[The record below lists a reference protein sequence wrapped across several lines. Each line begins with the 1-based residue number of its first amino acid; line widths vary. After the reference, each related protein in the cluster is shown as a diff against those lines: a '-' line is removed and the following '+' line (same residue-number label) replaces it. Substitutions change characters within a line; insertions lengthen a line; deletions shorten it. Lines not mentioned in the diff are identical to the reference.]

1 MSIIIKGLSVST
13 GICIGKAIL
22 ISKDDINYAPS
33 FIKKSQVKTE
43 TKRFLRSLASIK
55 EEYKKSRE
63 KIKDNLPMA
72 KLIETQLFF
81 IEDQDFQMH
90 IIEMIE
96 NNLYTANWAIAN
108 EYKSI
113 KKSFDDIKDK
123 YIKERLIDIKQMVMS
138 LLDLLQSNKKENI
151 YSKISLENKV
161 VITDEITPKD
171 VIDIYQK
178 QGSGVITSH
187 GSKSSHSAI
196 LSKSLS
202 LPMIVKAESSKEVIR
217 DNDDIIMDL
226 DNEIIIV
233 NPDQFELEYFKG
245 IQSHRYSLQ
254 KSLRRVLKKKSL
266 TDDGI
271 KINIMSNLELS
282 DEVKFLNNNCDGIG
296 LYRTE
301 YLYMNRNDLPSEKEQ
316 MSVYAK
322 VFKAMKNKPVT
333 LRTLDIG
340 SDKEVS
346 ENIKVGDIAKNPALG
361 LRGIRYSLAEKNIF
375 QTQIKAMLRAGYN
388 NSLRILI
395 PMITSL
401 NEIIKTKELI
411 NNAKLELK
419 KERKKFTNKYDLGI
433 MIEVPACA
441 LQADELAKH
450 VDFMSIGTND
460 LIQYTLAIDRIDDEV
475 SSLYDPTNPAVLSL
489 IKKVIDSCNKSS
501 IDVTVCGEMAG
512 EKSYTKL
519 LLGLGLESFSM
530 HPQAIPEVKD
540 IILNSNINKIKRKV
554 NAILKSND
562 RFLREKLISNL

>member
-96 NNLYTANWAIAN
+96 NNLYTANWAIAIK
-108 EYKSI
+108 YKSI

-151 YSKISLENKV
+151 YSKISLESKV

-254 KSLRRVLKKKSL
+254 KSLRKVLKKKSL

-489 IKKVIDSCNKSS
+489 IKKVIESCNKSS

>member
-13 GICIGKAIL
+13 GICIGKATL

-43 TKRFLRSLASIK
+43 TKRFLKSLASIK

-96 NNLYTANWAIAN
+96 NNLYTANWAIAI

-151 YSKISLENKV
+151 YSKISLESKV

-282 DEVKFLNNNCDGIG
+282 DEVKFLNNDCDGIG

-489 IKKVIDSCNKSS
+489 IKKVIESCNKSS

>member
-1 MSIIIKGLSVST
+1 MSIILKGLSVSR

-22 ISKDDINYAPS
+22 INKDDINYAPS
-33 FIKKSQVKTE
+33 YIKKSQVKSE
-43 TKRFLRSLASIK
+43 TKRFLKSLVSIK
-55 EEYKKSRE
+55 EEYKKSRD
-63 KIKDNLPMA
+63 KIKNNLPMV
-72 KLIETQLFF
+72 KLMETQLFF
-81 IEDQDFQMH
+81 IEDQDFQTH
-90 IIEMIE
+90 IIDMIE
-96 NNLYTANWAIAN
+96 NDLYTANWAIAIEFKN
-108 EYKSI
+108 I

-123 YIKERLIDIKQMVMS
+123 YIKERLIDIKQIVLS
-138 LLDLLQSNKKENI
+138 LLDLLQLNKKENI
-151 YSKISLENKV
+151 YSNISLENKLI
-161 VITDEITPKD
+161 ITDEITPKD
-171 VIDIYQK
+171 IIDIYQK

-226 DNEIIIV
+226 DNQIVIV
-233 NPDQFELEYFKG
+233 NPDQFELEYYKN
-245 IQSHRYSLQ
+245 IQLHRNSLQ
-254 KSLRRVLKKKSL
+254 KSLRKVLKKKSL

-282 DEVKFLNNNCDGIG
+282 DEVNFLNNDCDGVG
-296 LYRTE
+296 LFRTE
-301 YLYMNRNDLPSEKEQ
+301 YLYMNRNDLPSEEEQ
-316 MSVYAK
+316 MSVYRK
-322 VFKAMKNKPVT
+322 VFKAMNNKPVT

-361 LRGIRYSLAEKNIF
+361 LRGIRYSLTEKNIF

-401 NEIIKTKELI
+401 NEIMKTKELI
-411 NNAKLELK
+411 NNVMLELK

-441 LQADELAKH
+441 LQADELSKH
-450 VDFMSIGTND
+450 VNFMSIGTND
-460 LIQYTLAIDRIDDEV
+460 LVQYTLAIDRIDDEV

-489 IKKVIDSCNKSS
+489 IKKVIESCNRSN

-519 LLGLGLESFSM
+519 LLGLGLKSFSM

-540 IILNSNINKIKRKV
+540 IILNSNINKIKRKI

-562 RFLREKLISNL
+562 RLQREKLIRGL

>member
-151 YSKISLENKV
+151 YSKISLESKV

-254 KSLRRVLKKKSL
+254 KSLRKVLKKKSL

-316 MSVYAK
+316 MSVYTK

-489 IKKVIDSCNKSS
+489 IKKVIESCNKSN

>member
-43 TKRFLRSLASIK
+43 TKRFLKSLASIK

-96 NNLYTANWAIAN
+96 NNLYTANWAIAI

-233 NPDQFELEYFKG
+233 NPDQFELEYFKD

-489 IKKVIDSCNKSS
+489 IKKVIESCNKSS

>member
-33 FIKKSQVKTE
+33 FIKKSQVKIE
-43 TKRFLRSLASIK
+43 TKRFLKSLASIK
-55 EEYKKSRE
+55 EEYKKSKE

-72 KLIETQLFF
+72 KLMDTQLFF

-96 NNLYTANWAIAN
+96 NNLYTANWAIVI
-108 EYKSI
+108 EYNSI

-138 LLDLLQSNKKENI
+138 LLDLLQSNKKESI

-187 GSKSSHSAI
+187 GSKSSHTAI

-202 LPMIVKAESSKEVIR
+202 LPMIVKAESSKEIIR

-233 NPDQFELEYFKG
+233 NPDKFELEYFKG

-254 KSLRRVLKKKSL
+254 KTLRKVLKKKSL

-282 DEVKFLNNNCDGIG
+282 DEVKFLNNDCDGIG

-301 YLYMNRNDLPSEKEQ
+301 YLYMNRSDLPSEKEQ
-316 MSVYAK
+316 MSVYTK

-419 KERKKFTNKYDLGI
+419 KERKKFTNKYELGI

-475 SSLYDPTNPAVLSL
+475 SSLYDPTNPAVLLL
-489 IKKVIDSCNKSS
+489 IKKVIESCNKSR

-540 IILNSNINKIKRKV
+540 IILNSNINKIKKKI

-562 RFLREKLISNL
+562 RFIREKLISNL

>member
-1 MSIIIKGLSVST
+1 M
-13 GICIGKAIL
+13 
-22 ISKDDINYAPS
+22 
-33 FIKKSQVKTE
+33 
-43 TKRFLRSLASIK
+43 
-55 EEYKKSRE
+55 
-63 KIKDNLPMA
+63 M
-72 KLIETQLFF
+72 
-81 IEDQDFQMH
+81 
-90 IIEMIE
+90 
-96 NNLYTANWAIAN
+96 
-108 EYKSI
+108 
-113 KKSFDDIKDK
+113 
-123 YIKERLIDIKQMVMS
+123 
-138 LLDLLQSNKKENI
+138 
-151 YSKISLENKV
+151 
-161 VITDEITPKD
+161 
-171 VIDIYQK
+171 
-178 QGSGVITSH
+178 
-187 GSKSSHSAI
+187 
-196 LSKSLS
+196 
-202 LPMIVKAESSKEVIR
+202 VKAESSKEVIQ

-226 DNEIIIV
+226 DSEIIIV
-233 NPDQFELEYFKG
+233 NPDQFELEYYKD
-245 IQSHRYSLQ
+245 IQSHRFSLQ
-254 KSLRRVLKKKSL
+254 KNLRKVLKKKSL

-282 DEVKFLNNNCDGIG
+282 DEVKFLNNDCDGIG
-296 LYRTE
+296 LFRTE
-301 YLYMNRNDLPSEKEQ
+301 YLYMNRSDLPSEREQ
-316 MSVYAK
+316 MSVYGK

-375 QTQIKAMLRAGYN
+375 KTQIKAMLRAGYK

-401 NEIIKTKELI
+401 NEIIETKELI
-411 NNAKLELK
+411 NDAKLELK

-489 IKKVIDSCNKSS
+489 IKKVIESCNKSS

-530 HPQAIPEVKD
+530 HPQAIPEVKN
-540 IILNSNINKIKRKV
+540 IILDSNINKIKRKI

-562 RFLREKLISNL
+562 RFQREKLISNL

>member
-43 TKRFLRSLASIK
+43 TKRFLKSLASIK

-72 KLIETQLFF
+72 KLMDTQLFF

-96 NNLYTANWAIAN
+96 NNLYTANWAIVI

-282 DEVKFLNNNCDGIG
+282 DEVKFLNNDCDGIG

-489 IKKVIDSCNKSS
+489 IKKVIESCNKSS

>member
-254 KSLRRVLKKKSL
+254 KSLRKVLKKKSF

-316 MSVYAK
+316 ISVYAK
-322 VFKAMKNKPVT
+322 VFKAMNNKPVT

-361 LRGIRYSLAEKNIF
+361 LRGIRYSLTEKNIF

-401 NEIIKTKELI
+401 NEIMKTKELI
-411 NNAKLELK
+411 NNAMLELK
-419 KERKKFTNKYDLGI
+419 KERKRFTNKYDLGI

-441 LQADELAKH
+441 LQADELSKH
-450 VDFMSIGTND
+450 VNFMSIGTND
-460 LIQYTLAIDRIDDEV
+460 LVQYTLAIDRIDDEV

-489 IKKVIDSCNKSS
+489 IKKVIESCNKSS

-519 LLGLGLESFSM
+519 LLGLGLKSFSM

-540 IILNSNINKIKRKV
+540 IILNSNINKIKRKI

-562 RFLREKLISNL
+562 RLQREKLIRGL

>member
-13 GICIGKAIL
+13 GICIGKATL

-43 TKRFLRSLASIK
+43 TKRFLKSLASIK
-55 EEYKKSRE
+55 EEYKKSKE

-96 NNLYTANWAIAN
+96 NNLYTANWAIAI

-151 YSKISLENKV
+151 YSKISLESKV

-282 DEVKFLNNNCDGIG
+282 DEVKFLNNDCDGIG

-316 MSVYAK
+316 MSVYTK

-419 KERKKFTNKYDLGI
+419 KERKKFTNKYELGI

-489 IKKVIDSCNKSS
+489 IKKVIESCNKSS

>member
-43 TKRFLRSLASIK
+43 TKRFLKSLASIK

-96 NNLYTANWAIAN
+96 NNLYTANWAIAI

-138 LLDLLQSNKKENI
+138 LLDLLQSNKKESI

-202 LPMIVKAESSKEVIR
+202 LPMIVKAESSKEIIR

-233 NPDQFELEYFKG
+233 NPDQFELEYFKD

-489 IKKVIDSCNKSS
+489 IKKVIESCNKSS

>member
-81 IEDQDFQMH
+81 IEDQDFQIH

-489 IKKVIDSCNKSS
+489 IKKVIESCNKSS

>member
-22 ISKDDINYAPS
+22 INKDDINYAPS
-33 FIKKSQVKTE
+33 FIKKSQVKIE

-55 EEYKKSRE
+55 EEYKKSKE
-63 KIKDNLPMA
+63 KIKDNLPMT
-72 KLIETQLFF
+72 KLMDTQLFF

-96 NNLYTANWAIAN
+96 NNLYTANSAIAI

-138 LLDLLQSNKKENI
+138 LLDLLQSNKKESI

-161 VITDEITPKD
+161 IITDEITPKD

-187 GSKSSHSAI
+187 GSKSSHAAI

-202 LPMIVKAESSKEVIR
+202 LPMIVKAESSKEIIR
-217 DNDDIIMDL
+217 DNDNIIMDL

-233 NPDQFELEYFKG
+233 NPDQFELEYFEG

-254 KSLRRVLKKKSL
+254 KSLRKVLKKKSL
-266 TDDGI
+266 TNDGV

-282 DEVKFLNNNCDGIG
+282 DEVKFLNNDCDGIG

-301 YLYMNRNDLPSEKEQ
+301 YLYMNRSDLPSEKEQ
-316 MSVYAK
+316 ISVYTK

-489 IKKVIDSCNKSS
+489 IKKVIESCNKSK

>member
-43 TKRFLRSLASIK
+43 TKRFLKSLASIK

-96 NNLYTANWAIAN
+96 NNLYTANWAIAI

-138 LLDLLQSNKKENI
+138 LLDLLQSNKKESI

-254 KSLRRVLKKKSL
+254 KSLRKVLKKKSL

-411 NNAKLELK
+411 NDAKLELK
-419 KERKKFTNKYDLGI
+419 KEGKKFTNKYDLGI

-489 IKKVIDSCNKSS
+489 IKKVIESCNKSS

>member
-22 ISKDDINYAPS
+22 INKDDINYAPS
-33 FIKKSQVKTE
+33 FIKKSQVRIE
-43 TKRFLRSLASIK
+43 TKRFLKSLARIK
-55 EEYKKSRE
+55 EEYKKSRD
-63 KIKDNLPMA
+63 KIKNNLSMA
-72 KLIETQLFF
+72 KLMETQLFF
-81 IEDQDFQMH
+81 IEDQDFQKH
-90 IIEMIE
+90 IIDMIE
-96 NNLYTANWAIAN
+96 KNLYTANWAIAI
-108 EYKSI
+108 EYKNI

-138 LLDLLQSNKKENI
+138 LLDLLQPNIKESI
-151 YSKISLENKV
+151 YTKISLENKLIV
-161 VITDEITPKD
+161 TDEITPKD

-202 LPMIVKAESSKEVIR
+202 LPMIVKAESSKEIIQ

-233 NPDQFELEYFKG
+233 NPDQFELEYYKS

-254 KSLRRVLKKKSL
+254 KSLRKVLKKKSL
-266 TDDGI
+266 TNDGI

-282 DEVKFLNNNCDGIG
+282 DEVKFLNNDCDGIG
-296 LYRTE
+296 LFRTE
-301 YLYMNRNDLPSEKEQ
+301 YLYMNRDDLPSEKEQ
-316 MSVYAK
+316 MSVYGK

-411 NNAKLELK
+411 NSAKLELK

-441 LQADELAKH
+441 LQADDLSKH
-450 VDFMSIGTND
+450 VNFMSIGTND

-489 IKKVIDSCNKSS
+489 IKKVIESCNKSR

-512 EKSYTKL
+512 EKLYTKL

-540 IILNSNINKIKRKV
+540 IILNANINKIKRKI

-562 RFLREKLISNL
+562 RVQREKLIRNL

>member
-43 TKRFLRSLASIK
+43 TKRFLKSLASIK

-96 NNLYTANWAIAN
+96 NNLYTANWAIAI

-151 YSKISLENKV
+151 YSKISLESKV

-254 KSLRRVLKKKSL
+254 KSLRKVLKKKSL

-411 NNAKLELK
+411 NDAKLELK
-419 KERKKFTNKYDLGI
+419 KEGKKFTNKYDLGI

-489 IKKVIDSCNKSS
+489 IKKVIESCNKSS

>member
-13 GICIGKAIL
+13 GICIGKATL

-43 TKRFLRSLASIK
+43 TKRFLKSLASIK

-96 NNLYTANWAIAN
+96 NNLYTANWAIAI

-151 YSKISLENKV
+151 YSKISLESKV

-316 MSVYAK
+316 MSVYTK

-475 SSLYDPTNPAVLSL
+475 SSLSDPTNPAVLSL
-489 IKKVIDSCNKSS
+489 IKKVIESCNKSS

-540 IILNSNINKIKRKV
+540 ILLNSNINKIKRKV

>member
-13 GICIGKAIL
+13 GICIGKATL

-43 TKRFLRSLASIK
+43 TKRFLKSLASIK

-96 NNLYTANWAIAN
+96 NNLYTANWAIAI

-489 IKKVIDSCNKSS
+489 IKKVIESCNKSS

>member
-1 MSIIIKGLSVST
+1 MSIILKGLSVSR

-22 ISKDDINYAPS
+22 INKDDINYAPS
-33 FIKKSQVKTE
+33 YIKKSQVKSE
-43 TKRFLRSLASIK
+43 TKRFLKSLVSIK
-55 EEYKKSRE
+55 EEYKKSRD
-63 KIKDNLPMA
+63 KIKNNLPMV
-72 KLIETQLFF
+72 KLMETQLFF
-81 IEDQDFQMH
+81 IEDQDFQTH
-90 IIEMIE
+90 IIDMIE
-96 NNLYTANWAIAN
+96 NDLYTANWAIAIEFKN
-108 EYKSI
+108 I

-123 YIKERLIDIKQMVMS
+123 YIKERLIDIKQIVLS
-138 LLDLLQSNKKENI
+138 LLDLLQLNKKENI
-151 YSKISLENKV
+151 YSNISLENKLI
-161 VITDEITPKD
+161 ITDEITPKD
-171 VIDIYQK
+171 IIDIYQK

-226 DNEIIIV
+226 DNQIVIV
-233 NPDQFELEYFKG
+233 NPDQFELEYYKN
-245 IQSHRYSLQ
+245 IQLHRNSLQ
-254 KSLRRVLKKKSL
+254 KSLRKVLKKKSL

-282 DEVKFLNNNCDGIG
+282 DEVNFLNNDCDGVG
-296 LYRTE
+296 LFRTE
-301 YLYMNRNDLPSEKEQ
+301 YLYMNRNDLPSEEEQ
-316 MSVYAK
+316 MSVYRR
-322 VFKAMKNKPVT
+322 VFKAMNNKPVT

-361 LRGIRYSLAEKNIF
+361 LRGIRYSLTEKNIF

-401 NEIIKTKELI
+401 NEIMKTKELI
-411 NNAKLELK
+411 NNVMLELK

-441 LQADELAKH
+441 LQADELSKH
-450 VDFMSIGTND
+450 VNFMSIGTND
-460 LIQYTLAIDRIDDEV
+460 LVQYTLAIDRIDDEV

-489 IKKVIDSCNKSS
+489 IKKVIESCNRSN

-519 LLGLGLESFSM
+519 LLGLGLKSFSM

-540 IILNSNINKIKRKV
+540 IILNSNINKIKRKI
-554 NAILKSND
+554 NTILKSND
-562 RFLREKLISNL
+562 RLQREKLIRGL

>member
-1 MSIIIKGLSVST
+1 MSIILKGLSVSR

-22 ISKDDINYAPS
+22 INKDDINYAPS
-33 FIKKSQVKTE
+33 YIKKSQVKSE
-43 TKRFLRSLASIK
+43 TKRFLKSLVSIK
-55 EEYKKSRE
+55 EEYKKSRD
-63 KIKDNLPMA
+63 KIKNNLPMV
-72 KLIETQLFF
+72 KLMETQLFF
-81 IEDQDFQMH
+81 IEDQDFQTH
-90 IIEMIE
+90 IIDMIE
-96 NNLYTANWAIAN
+96 NDLYTANWAIAIEFKN
-108 EYKSI
+108 I

-123 YIKERLIDIKQMVMS
+123 YIKERLIDIKQIVLS
-138 LLDLLQSNKKENI
+138 LLDLLQLNKKENI
-151 YSKISLENKV
+151 YSNISLENKLI
-161 VITDEITPKD
+161 ITDEITPKD
-171 VIDIYQK
+171 IIDIYQK

-226 DNEIIIV
+226 DNQIVIV
-233 NPDQFELEYFKG
+233 NPDQFELEYYKN
-245 IQSHRYSLQ
+245 IQLHRNSLQ
-254 KSLRRVLKKKSL
+254 KSLRKVLKKKSL

-282 DEVKFLNNNCDGIG
+282 DEVNFLNNDCDGVG
-296 LYRTE
+296 LFRTE
-301 YLYMNRNDLPSEKEQ
+301 YLYMNRNDLPSEEEQ
-316 MSVYAK
+316 MSVYRR
-322 VFKAMKNKPVT
+322 VFKAMNNKPVT

-361 LRGIRYSLAEKNIF
+361 LRGIRYSLTEKNIF

-401 NEIIKTKELI
+401 NEIMKTKELI
-411 NNAKLELK
+411 NNVMLELK

-441 LQADELAKH
+441 LQADELSKH
-450 VDFMSIGTND
+450 VNFMSIGTND
-460 LIQYTLAIDRIDDEV
+460 LVQYTLAIDRIDDEV

-489 IKKVIDSCNKSS
+489 IKKVIESCNRSN

-519 LLGLGLESFSM
+519 LLGLGLKSFSM

-540 IILNSNINKIKRKV
+540 IILNSNINKIKRKI

-562 RFLREKLISNL
+562 RLQREKLIRGL

>member
-1 MSIIIKGLSVST
+1 MSIILKGLSVSR

-22 ISKDDINYAPS
+22 INKDDINYAPS
-33 FIKKSQVKTE
+33 YIKKSQVKSE
-43 TKRFLRSLASIK
+43 TKRFLKSLVSIK
-55 EEYKKSRE
+55 EEYKKSRD
-63 KIKDNLPMA
+63 KIKNNLPMV
-72 KLIETQLFF
+72 KLMETQLFF
-81 IEDQDFQMH
+81 IEDQDFQTH
-90 IIEMIE
+90 IIDMIE
-96 NNLYTANWAIAN
+96 NDLYTANWAIAIEFKN
-108 EYKSI
+108 I

-123 YIKERLIDIKQMVMS
+123 YIKERLIDIKQIVLS
-138 LLDLLQSNKKENI
+138 LLDLLQLNKKENI
-151 YSKISLENKV
+151 YSNISLENKLI
-161 VITDEITPKD
+161 ITDEITPKD
-171 VIDIYQK
+171 IIDIYQK

-226 DNEIIIV
+226 DNQIVIV
-233 NPDQFELEYFKG
+233 NPDQFELEYYKN
-245 IQSHRYSLQ
+245 IQLHRNSLQ
-254 KSLRRVLKKKSL
+254 KSLRKVLKKKSL

-282 DEVKFLNNNCDGIG
+282 DEVNFLNNDCDGVG
-296 LYRTE
+296 LFRTE
-301 YLYMNRNDLPSEKEQ
+301 YLYMNRNDLPSEEEQ
-316 MSVYAK
+316 MSVYRR
-322 VFKAMKNKPVT
+322 VFKAMNNKPVT

-361 LRGIRYSLAEKNIF
+361 LRGIRYSLTEKNIF

-450 VDFMSIGTND
+450 VDFMSVGTND

-489 IKKVIDSCNKSS
+489 IKKVIESCNRSN

-519 LLGLGLESFSM
+519 LLGLGLKSFSM
-530 HPQAIPEVKD
+530 HPQAIPEVKN
-540 IILNSNINKIKRKV
+540 IILNSNINKIKRKI

-562 RFLREKLISNL
+562 RLQREKLIRGL

>member
-43 TKRFLRSLASIK
+43 TKRFLKSLASIK

-72 KLIETQLFF
+72 KLMETQLFF

-96 NNLYTANWAIAN
+96 NNLYTANWAIAI

-254 KSLRRVLKKKSL
+254 KSLRKVLKKKSL

-282 DEVKFLNNNCDGIG
+282 DEVKFLNNDCDGIG

-401 NEIIKTKELI
+401 NEIMKTKELI
-411 NNAKLELK
+411 NNAMLELK
-419 KERKKFTNKYDLGI
+419 KERKRFTNKYDLGI

-441 LQADELAKH
+441 LQADELSKH
-450 VDFMSIGTND
+450 VNFMSIGTND
-460 LIQYTLAIDRIDDEV
+460 LVQYTLAIDRIDDEV

-489 IKKVIDSCNKSS
+489 IKKVIESCNKSS

>member
-22 ISKDDINYAPS
+22 IGKDDINYAPS
-33 FIKKSQVKTE
+33 FIKKSQVKIE
-43 TKRFLRSLASIK
+43 TKRFLKSLASIK
-55 EEYKKSRE
+55 EEYKKSKE

-72 KLIETQLFF
+72 KLMDTQLFF

-96 NNLYTANWAIAN
+96 NNLYTANWAIVI
-108 EYKSI
+108 EYNSI

-138 LLDLLQSNKKENI
+138 LLDLLQSNKKESI

-187 GSKSSHSAI
+187 GSKSSHTAI

-202 LPMIVKAESSKEVIR
+202 LPMIVKAESSKEIIR

-233 NPDQFELEYFKG
+233 NPDKFELEYFKG

-254 KSLRRVLKKKSL
+254 KTLRKVLKKKSL

-282 DEVKFLNNNCDGIG
+282 DEVKFLNNDCDGIG

-301 YLYMNRNDLPSEKEQ
+301 YLYMNRSDLPSEKEQ
-316 MSVYAK
+316 MSVYTK

-419 KERKKFTNKYDLGI
+419 KERKKFTNKYELGI

-475 SSLYDPTNPAVLSL
+475 SSLYDPTNPAVLLL
-489 IKKVIDSCNKSS
+489 IKKVIESCNKSR

-540 IILNSNINKIKRKV
+540 IILNSNINKIKKKI

-562 RFLREKLISNL
+562 RFIREKLISNL

>member
-1 MSIIIKGLSVST
+1 MSIIIKGLSVSS

-22 ISKDDINYAPS
+22 INKDDINYAPS
-33 FIKKSQVKTE
+33 FIKKSQIKIE
-43 TKRFLRSLASIK
+43 TKRFLNSLASIK
-55 EEYKKSRE
+55 KEYKKSRD
-63 KIKDNLPMA
+63 KIKDNSPMA
-72 KLIETQLFF
+72 KLMETQLFF
-81 IEDQDFQMH
+81 IEDQDFQKH
-90 IIEMIE
+90 IIDMIE
-96 NNLYTANWAIAN
+96 NNLYTANWAIAI
-108 EYKSI
+108 EYKNI

-138 LLDLLQSNKKENI
+138 LLDLLQSNKKDSV
-151 YSKISLENKV
+151 YSKISIENRLIV
-161 VITDEITPKD
+161 TDEITPND
-171 VIDIYQK
+171 VVEIYQK

-187 GSKSSHSAI
+187 GSRSSHSAI

-202 LPMIVKAESSKEVIR
+202 LPMIVKAESSKEIIQ

-226 DNEIIIV
+226 NNEIIIV
-233 NPDQFELEYFKG
+233 NPDQFELEYYKN
-245 IQSHRYSLQ
+245 IQSDSYSLQ
-254 KSLRRVLKKKSL
+254 KSLRKVLKKKSI
-266 TDDGI
+266 TNDGI

-282 DEVKFLNNNCDGIG
+282 DEIKFLKNDCDGIG
-296 LYRTE
+296 LFRTE
-301 YLYMNRNDLPSEKEQ
+301 YLYMNRNDLPSEREQ
-316 MSVYAK
+316 ISVYRK

-441 LQADELAKH
+441 LQADDLAKH
-450 VDFMSIGTND
+450 INFMSIGTND

-475 SSLYDPTNPAVLSL
+475 SNLYDPTNPAVLSL
-489 IKKVIDSCNKSS
+489 IKKVIESCNKTST
-501 IDVTVCGEMAG
+501 DVTVCGEMAG
-512 EKSYTKL
+512 EKLYTKL

-540 IILNSNINKIKRKV
+540 IIVNSNISKIKRKI

-562 RFLREKLISNL
+562 RLQREKLIRNL

>member
-254 KSLRRVLKKKSL
+254 KSLRKVLKKKSF

-450 VDFMSIGTND
+450 VDFMSVGTND

-489 IKKVIDSCNKSS
+489 IKKVIESCNKSN

-554 NAILKSND
+554 NAILKTND

>member
-1 MSIIIKGLSVST
+1 MSIILKGLSVSR

-22 ISKDDINYAPS
+22 INKDDINYVPS
-33 FIKKSQVKTE
+33 YIKKTQVKSE
-43 TKRFLRSLASIK
+43 TKRFLESLSSIK
-55 EEYKKSRE
+55 EEYKKSRD

-81 IEDQDFQMH
+81 IEDKDFRMH
-90 IIEMIE
+90 IIDKIK
-96 NNLYTANWAIAN
+96 NNLYTANWAIAI
-108 EYKSI
+108 EYKNI
-113 KKSFDDIKDK
+113 KKSFNDIEDK
-123 YIKERLIDIKQMVMS
+123 YIKERLIDIKQMVIS
-138 LLDLLQSNKKENI
+138 LLDLLQSNKKVNK
-151 YSKISLENKV
+151 YSAISLENKLIV
-161 VITDEITPKD
+161 TDETAPKD
-171 VIDIYQK
+171 IIDIYQNK
-178 QGSGVITSH
+178 GLGVISSH

-202 LPMIVKAESSKEVIR
+202 LPMMVKTESSKEIIQ
-217 DNDDIIMDL
+217 DNDVIIMDL
-226 DNEIIIV
+226 DNGVIII
-233 NPDQFELEYFKG
+233 NPDKFELKYFEAVKL
-245 IQSHRYSLQ
+245 QKSSLQ
-254 KSLRRVLKKKSL
+254 KSLRKVLKKKSL
-266 TDDGI
+266 TDDGV

-282 DEVKFLNNNCDGIG
+282 DEVKYLNNDCDGVG
-296 LYRTE
+296 LFRTE
-301 YLYMNRNDLPSEKEQ
+301 YLYMNRKDLPSETEQ
-316 MSVYAK
+316 ISVYRK

-361 LRGIRYSLAEKNIF
+361 LRGIRYSLAERNIF

-411 NNAKLELK
+411 NDAKLELK
-419 KERKKFTNKYDLGI
+419 KQRKKFTNKYDLGI

-441 LQADELAKH
+441 LQADQLAEH
-450 VDFMSIGTND
+450 VNFMSIGTND

-475 SSLYDPTNPAVLSL
+475 SSLYDPTNPAILSL
-489 IKKVIDSCNKSS
+489 IKKVIESCDKSL

-519 LLGLGLESFSM
+519 LLGLGLKSFSM

-540 IILNSNINKIKRKV
+540 IILNSNVDKIKRKV

-562 RFLREKLISNL
+562 RFEREQLIRNL

>member
-13 GICIGKAIL
+13 GICIGKATL

-43 TKRFLRSLASIK
+43 TKRFLKSLASIK

-96 NNLYTANWAIAN
+96 NNLYTANWAIAI

-254 KSLRRVLKKKSL
+254 KSLRKVLKKKSL

-489 IKKVIDSCNKSS
+489 IKKVIESCNKSS

-554 NAILKSND
+554 NAILKTND

>member
-254 KSLRRVLKKKSL
+254 KSLRKVLKKKSF

-450 VDFMSIGTND
+450 VDFMSVGTND

-489 IKKVIDSCNKSS
+489 IKKVIESCNKSS

>member
-1 MSIIIKGLSVST
+1 M
-13 GICIGKAIL
+13 
-22 ISKDDINYAPS
+22 
-33 FIKKSQVKTE
+33 VK
-43 TKRFLRSLASIK
+43 L
-55 EEYKKSRE
+55 
-63 KIKDNLPMA
+63 M
-72 KLIETQLFF
+72 ETQLFF
-81 IEDQDFQMH
+81 IEDQDFQTH
-90 IIEMIE
+90 IIDMIE
-96 NNLYTANWAIAN
+96 NDLYTANWAIAIEFKN
-108 EYKSI
+108 I

-123 YIKERLIDIKQMVMS
+123 YIKERLIDIKQIVLS
-138 LLDLLQSNKKENI
+138 LLDLLQLNKKENI
-151 YSKISLENKV
+151 YSNISLENKLI
-161 VITDEITPKD
+161 ITDEITPKD
-171 VIDIYQK
+171 IIDIYQK

-226 DNEIIIV
+226 DNQIVIV
-233 NPDQFELEYFKG
+233 NPDQFELEYYKN
-245 IQSHRYSLQ
+245 IQLHRNSLQ
-254 KSLRRVLKKKSL
+254 KSLRKVLKKKSL

-282 DEVKFLNNNCDGIG
+282 DEVNFLNNDCDGVG
-296 LYRTE
+296 LFRTE
-301 YLYMNRNDLPSEKEQ
+301 YLYMNRNDLPSEEEQ
-316 MSVYAK
+316 MSVYRK
-322 VFKAMKNKPVT
+322 VFKAMNNKPVT

-361 LRGIRYSLAEKNIF
+361 LRGIRYSLTEKNIF

-401 NEIIKTKELI
+401 NEIMKTKELI
-411 NNAKLELK
+411 NNVMLELK

-441 LQADELAKH
+441 LQADELSKH
-450 VDFMSIGTND
+450 VNFMSIGTND
-460 LIQYTLAIDRIDDEV
+460 LVQYTLAIDRIDDEV

-489 IKKVIDSCNKSS
+489 IKKVIESCNRSN

-519 LLGLGLESFSM
+519 LLGLGLKSFSM

-540 IILNSNINKIKRKV
+540 IILNSNINKIKRKI
-554 NAILKSND
+554 NTILKSND
-562 RFLREKLISNL
+562 RLQREKLIRGL